1 MHHHHEMQDKAREM
15 HKVPATMEKMQEMPQ
30 APTTALVPEE
40 TKLMLMGAQVALFA
54 RVQRPTPHLIAKEKP
69 PKLPSPE
76 CQMCGQV
83 TRFTKK

>member
-1 MHHHHEMQDKAREM
+1 MRCKTRPQEM
-15 HKVPATMEKMQEMPQ
+15 HKVPPTMEQMQEMPQ

-69 PKLPSPE
+69 PKLLSPE
-76 CQMCGQV
+76 CQICGQV
-83 TRFTKK
+83 TRFTKN